1 MLYNTILCEHVVY
14 DPSCSNRKRNIQYP
28 LIDQCHCVCL
38 VHLLVLVML
47 DRYTNGCRQQIESLL
62 GM

>member
-47 DRYTNGCRQQIESLL
+47 DRYTNGCR
-62 GM
+62 